1 MPVHVK
7 STPRWRKNQNKIITI
22 PALHMVYYKSIVLVY
37 IFLNVFNIQNSFIKY
52 VFGKC
57 EIQIFLSSVNT
68 CFGLMLT
75 IFKIF
80 FVKCKYPF

>member
-37 IFLNVFNIQNSFIKY
+37 IFLMFLISKIPLLSMFSANVKSKFSFRVLIP
-52 VFGKC
+52 V
-57 EIQIFLSSVNT
+57 SD
-68 CFGLMLT
+68 
-75 IFKIF
+75 
-80 FVKCKYPF
+80 